1 MTMNDKMSTKYVCTY
16 NEYADR
22 CEEEISKEMMA
33 KAFAIV
39 KLKNMNDAETYNEY
53 ADRCEE
59 EISKELMAK
68 AFASVKLKNN

>member
-1 MTMNDKMSTKYVCTY
+1 MTMNDKMSTKYVC
-16 NEYADR
+16 
-22 CEEEISKEMMA
+22 
-33 KAFAIV
+33 
-39 KLKNMNDAETYNEY
+39 TYNEY